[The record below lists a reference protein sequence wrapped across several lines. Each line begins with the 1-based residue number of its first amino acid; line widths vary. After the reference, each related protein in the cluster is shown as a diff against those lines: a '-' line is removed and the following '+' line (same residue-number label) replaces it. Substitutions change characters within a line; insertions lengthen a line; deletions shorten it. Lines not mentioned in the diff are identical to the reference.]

1 MTTGGERMINL
12 VLALKSEAK
21 PLIEH
26 FKLAET
32 VTDTG
37 ARLFEGSG
45 LSLVI
50 GGIGKA
56 AATAAVT
63 TLSVRS
69 SPQEEQVWINLGL
82 AGHRTHEVGRA
93 FLAHSVEDAQSGEIW
108 RPRPI
113 VDADLPTVAVQ
124 TVERPELDYPE
135 DCLYDMEA
143 SAFMAAVSRRP
154 YADLIQV
161 MKIVSDNRKRPTRQL
176 TAQLAVRLVRQQLP
190 AIERLISEIR
200 LRSISG
206 GDDGNVS

>member
-1 MTTGGERMINL
+1 MINL

-50 GGIGKA
+50 GGIGKT

-69 SPQEEQVWINLGL
+69 SPQEEQVWINLVQNACESLSSKDKGISISTSYDEMTSCIVVEVRDQGSGIPNDKLQKVLDPFFTTKRDSGGTGL
-82 AGHRTHEVGRA
+82 G
-93 FLAHSVEDAQSGEIW
+93 LS
-108 RPRPI
+108 
-113 VDADLPTVAVQ
+113 
-124 TVERPELDYPE
+124 
-135 DCLYDMEA
+135 
-143 SAFMAAVSRRP
+143 
-154 YADLIQV
+154 
-161 MKIVSDNRKRPTRQL
+161 
-176 TAQLAVRLVRQQLP
+176 
-190 AIERLISEIR
+190 IR
-200 LRSISG
+200 LDR
-206 GDDGNVS
+206 